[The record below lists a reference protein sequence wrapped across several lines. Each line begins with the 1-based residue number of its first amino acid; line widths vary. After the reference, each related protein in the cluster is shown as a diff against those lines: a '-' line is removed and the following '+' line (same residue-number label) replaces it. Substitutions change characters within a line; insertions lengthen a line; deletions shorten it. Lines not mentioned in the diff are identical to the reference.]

1 MSHGPLSF
9 WDAIP
14 AGFHS
19 QVMGTPLPGAGAS
32 GLGALCGAVTLA
44 PLGEP
49 PRPRRPPRVLIAASP
64 RVREP

>member
-19 QVMGTPLPGAGAS
+19 QVLW
-32 GLGALCGAVTLA
+32 GLLFL
-44 PLGEP
+44 EP
-49 PRPRRPPRVLIAASP
+49 VPPAW
-64 RVREP
+64 EPCVGL